1 MLKAKKKYTFEPNYA
16 VPPGETL
23 KETIE
28 FLGMTQKELSTRTG
42 LSVQSLKRTL
52 KGEQPLSYETAN
64 ILELALN
71 VPASMWNNLEAQ
83 YREQLAKINER
94 KRLA

>member
-1 MLKAKKKYTFEPNYA
+1 MRDIYRTIVYKSLRKQSVKTALLWRFLAIRELLTFEPDYA

-42 LSVQSLKRTL
+42 LSVQSLNR
-52 KGEQPLSYETAN
+52 
-64 ILELALN
+64 I
-71 VPASMWNNLEAQ
+71 
-83 YREQLAKINER
+83 
-94 KRLA
+94 

>member
-1 MLKAKKKYTFEPNYA
+1 MLKAKKKYTFEPDYA

-28 FLGMTQKELSTRTG
+28 FLGVTQKELSTRTG
-42 LSVQSLKRTL
+42 LSVQLLKRIS
-52 KGEQPLSYETAN
+52 KGEQPINFETAN
-64 ILELALN
+64 ILELVLN

-83 YREQLAKINER
+83 YREQLVKVDG
-94 KRLA
+94 K